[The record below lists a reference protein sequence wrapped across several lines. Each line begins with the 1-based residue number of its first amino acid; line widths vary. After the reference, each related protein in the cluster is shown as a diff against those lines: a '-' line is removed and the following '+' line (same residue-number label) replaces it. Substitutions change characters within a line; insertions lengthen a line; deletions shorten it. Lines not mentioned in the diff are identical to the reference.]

1 MFNKYKEL
9 KCRMGNSPQEVVAEV
24 EAETLINTVAEVEVE
39 EIVDTLAYTVAELRP
54 ETLSKHY
61 PI

>member
-1 MFNKYKEL
+1 
-9 KCRMGNSPQEVVAEV
+9 MGNSPQEVVAEV

-39 EIVDTLAYTVAELRP
+39 EIVDPLAYTVAEVRP
-54 ETLSKHY
+54 ETLRKHY

>member
-1 MFNKYKEL
+1 M
-9 KCRMGNSPQEVVAEV
+9 